1 MNDMKITQSLNAS
14 SEIKV
19 RIAELIDL
27 PSIVDIFNQAV
38 PSHRSSATTTPVT
51 VESRKTWFLEHK
63 PDKHPIYLAEY
74 AGRVIGWCSISMYR
88 PGRNALRFTAELSC
102 YVDQDYQNRGIG
114 SSLISYAV
122 RESPAL
128 GIKNLVGV
136 VIDRNTASQKMLER
150 LGFEKWGHLPRVLDF
165 DGQECGEYYYGKRVS
180 D

>member
-51 VESRKTWFLEHK
+51 VESRKAWFLEHK
-63 PDKHPIYLAEY
+63 PDKHPVYLAEY

-102 YVDQDYQNRGIG
+102 YVDQDYQNRGI
-114 SSLISYAV
+114 AV
-122 RESPAL
+122 S
-128 GIKNLVGV
+128 
-136 VIDRNTASQKMLER
+136 
-150 LGFEKWGHLPRVLDF
+150 
-165 DGQECGEYYYGKRVS
+165 
-180 D
+180 